1 MRFSKGHLPV
11 ETSPRQATASSSDHL
26 PETTRYQPTQGAKTD
41 WLYEGPRTRF
51 SHRQTVPSTL
61 KNIDYLPMDALL
73 LKKGNICALTMEPIS
88 PMILSEPSDS
98 L

>member
-1 MRFSKGHLPV
+1 MRPSKGHLPV

-61 KNIDYLPMDALL
+61 KKYSLL
-73 LKKGNICALTMEPIS
+73 TDGRFATKERQYMRTNHGTHIAHDFE
-88 PMILSEPSDS
+88 
-98 L
+98 